1 MNNSVKRDEHIR
13 LRNGKRMLL
22 DASKLENGKYEVM
35 LLNPRTG
42 AEVDSATV
50 KTEEE
55 ALVEFDRLREK
66 YHVPD
71 AVPLELP
78 DNYKKTH

>member
-1 MNNSVKRDEHIR
+1 
-13 LRNGKRMLL
+13 
-22 DASKLENGKYEVM
+22 M